1 MFWFGCLVFYW
12 GHFHDLWLVSLDD
25 DWGTHLD
32 GHLDTFF
39 HPKRLSNKSGQDLF
53 ENLDYLDN
61 SLVSV
66 LLCQGLRPQAQPL
79 RVQIQELAREQSGDT
94 EAEPGHGGCQQG
106 REILKTLLVDINTRR
121 VALNCEIK
129 YHIIL

>member
-1 MFWFGCLVFYW
+1 M
-12 GHFHDLWLVSLDD
+12 VSLDD

-39 HPKRLSNKSGQDLF
+39 LPKRISNKSGQDLF
-53 ENLDYLDN
+53 ENLYYLDD

-79 RVQIQELAREQSGDT
+79 RVQIQELAGEQSGDT
-94 EAEPGHGGCQQG
+94 EPEPGHSGGQQG

-129 YHIIL
+129 YPYHM